1 MQGIAYK
8 INGEPRLTWPAV
20 TDVLDGDGNPT
31 GETATN
37 LEQLIAALP
46 EGIELI
52 DESEAE
58 AWWAANLP
66 APGPDVQIAKIK
78 AELDRLDLASIRP
91 LRAISNGTDIDS
103 DHQKLVEVEARV
115 AELRV
120 ELVELIG

>member
-20 TDVLDGDGNPT
+20 TIDEET
-31 GETATN
+31 GAETTN
-37 LEQLIAALP
+37 LADLIAALP
-46 EGIELI
+46 EGVAYELVT
-52 DESEAE
+52 EAE
-58 AWWAANLP
+58 AETWWAANLP

-78 AELDRLDLASIRP
+78 AELDRLDRASIRP
-91 LRAISNGTDIDS
+91 LRAISNGTDTDS